1 MRRRFTLPALTVA
14 ALLASLFVAAAP
26 ASAHG
31 YISSP
36 PSRQANCVSG
46 AVANC
51 GDIVYE
57 PQSVEAPK
65 GSTLCNGGGSRF
77 AVLNDT
83 SKNWPAAPV
92 GQTVTFNW
100 VLTARHSTA
109 TWEYFIG
116 NTLLASF
123 NDGGAQPGATKSH
136 TVGMKGFTGRQTVL
150 ARWNIADTVNAF
162 YSCVDLNI
170 SGGTTTAP
178 PTTAPTTAPPT
189 TAPPTTAPPT
199 TAPPTT
205 APTTSPTTK
214 PPTTTAPS
222 GTAWAAGT
230 AYKVGDVVTYGG
242 ASYRCRQA
250 HTAIAGWE
258 PPNVPALWER
268 V

>member
-1 MRRRFTLPALTVA
+1 MKRRVALPVLTVV
-14 ALLASLFVAAAP
+14 ALVVSLFVATGP

-36 PSRQANCVSG
+36 PSRQADCASG

-77 AVLNDT
+77 AVLNDNT
-83 SKNWPAAPV
+83 RNWPATTV

-100 VLTARHSTA
+100 VITARHSTA

-116 NTLLASF
+116 STLLASF
-123 NDGGAQPGATKSH
+123 DDNGAQPGATKQH

-150 ARWNIADTVNAF
+150 ARWNIADTANAF

-170 SGGTTTAP
+170 GGGGTTTPPTTPPTAP
-178 PTTAPTTAPPT
+178 PTTAPTTTPT
-189 TAPPTTAPPT
+189 TPPAG
-199 TAPPTT
+199 
-205 APTTSPTTK
+205 
-214 PPTTTAPS
+214 
-222 GTAWAAGT
+222 GTWAVGT

-242 ASYRCRQA
+242 VSYRCRQA

-258 PPNVPALWER
+258 PPNVPALWAR